1 MFPIGDNIASTRF
14 PAGVW
19 LIIAINVAVF
29 LYQLT
34 LSGAAEQAF
43 LVDYALIPRRYF
55 HPGWAS
61 EVGLSLLDIAPFFTN
76 AFLHGGFLHII
87 FNMWTFYVFGPAL
100 EERLGSA
107 RFLILYCLSGI
118 IASATHAVFNPS
130 SAIPAL
136 GASGAIAGV
145 IAAYAVA
152 FPHAWI
158 RVLVPIFI
166 IPLFFMIPALF
177 FAGFWFLMQV
187 MQGST
192 SLFLPD
198 GAGGIAWWAHIG
210 GFIAGIFLVKYLD
223 TGRQAVALVPM
234 GFSTTPFRWFR

>member
-19 LIIAINVAVF
+19 VIIAINVAVF

-55 HPGWAS
+55 NPGWAS
-61 EVGLSLLDIAPFFTN
+61 EVGLSSLDVAPFFTN
-76 AFLHGGFLHII
+76 TFLHGGFLHII

-107 RFLILYCLSGI
+107 RFLALYCLSGI
-118 IASATHAVFNPS
+118 IASATHALFNPS

-145 IAAYAVA
+145 IAAYAVT
-152 FPHAWI
+152 FPYAWI
-158 RVLVPIFI
+158 RVLVLFFIF
-166 IPLFFMIPALF
+166 PLFFMVPSLF
-177 FAGFWFLMQV
+177 FAGLWFLMQV
-187 MQGST
+187 MQGSS
-192 SLFLPD
+192 SLFLPG

-210 GFIAGIFLVKYLD
+210 GFLAGFVLVKYLD
-223 TGRQAVALVPM
+223 PRRLVESRVPL
-234 GFSTTPFRWFR
+234 GLSNTPFRWFS